1 MVFFVR
7 FVTLKTQIKKWLF
20 FVVWV
25 ILCIPG
31 VMHLM
36 QYFSM

>member
-1 MVFFVR
+1 MKV
-7 FVTLKTQIKKWLF
+7 QIKKWLF

-25 ILCIPG
+25 LLCIPG